1 MPSILPTEEQMQN
14 IQAVSDH
21 GELVMVNLL
30 RFKSEGGEALYEK
43 YSQLIYPVIKKIGAR
58 VIYYGNGVMTFI
70 GDDYWDAVLLVEY
83 PSRSAFMEMLR
94 DPEYL
99 EASKYRQEGLIDSR
113 LYVTRPTWMGG

>member
-1 MPSILPTEEQMQN
+1 MPTILPTEEQFQN

-30 RFKSEGGEALYEK
+30 RFKPEGGEALYEK
-43 YSQLIYPVIKKIGAR
+43 YSQMIYPIITKIGAR

-83 PSRSAFMEMLR
+83 PSRSAFMEMIR
-94 DPEYL
+94 DPQYL
-99 EASKYRQEGLIDSR
+99 EASRYRQEGLIDSR
-113 LYVTRPTWMGG
+113 LYVTRPQWMGG